1 MALVRKG
8 SRRISVD
15 GTDYRWRVRR
25 RPTYAQAVGE
35 SPMTFAAE
43 LADSPGRV
51 LVVAT
56 PHPHP
61 GHYGVG
67 PDAVVPVT
75 PAVVATAIRRAREEG
90 WSPSSPGSPHH
101 LAL

>member
-15 GTDYRWRVRR
+15 DTAYRWRVRR
-25 RPTYAQAVGE
+25 RATYSQGLGE

-43 LADSPGRV
+43 LADGPGRV

-56 PHPHP
+56 RHPR
-61 GHYGVG
+61 
-67 PDAVVPVT
+67 PDNCFRRGAAVPVT
-75 PAVVATAIRRAREEG
+75 PAVVASAIRQAREEG

-101 LAL
+101 LTL